1 MLFTDYLLIA
11 AFAVMS
17 VVAVCVTCYD
27 KKAARVGRWNRTPER
42 VLMLIGFFFGS
53 FAMYITMR
61 IILHKTLH
69 RKFMIGLPVFM
80 LLHAALIVCYIVWLR
95 PRIGA

>member
-1 MLFTDYLLIA
+1 MIFTDYLLIA

-17 VVAVCVTCYD
+17 VVAAAITCYD
-27 KKAARVGRWNRTPER
+27 KKAARTGSRNRTPER

-61 IILHKTLH
+61 IIHHKTLH
-69 RKFMIGLPVFM
+69 KKFMVGLPIFM
-80 LLHAALIVCYIVWLR
+80 ILHAALIVCYIVRLR
-95 PRIGA
+95 PLLAA

>member
-1 MLFTDYLLIA
+1 MIFTDYLLIA

-17 VVAVCVTCYD
+17 VVAATITCYD

-53 FAMYITMR
+53 FAVYITMR
-61 IILHKTLH
+61 IIHHKTLH
-69 RKFMIGLPVFM
+69 KKFMAGLPIFM
-80 LLHAALIVCYIVWLR
+80 ILHAALIVCYIVWLR
-95 PRIGA
+95 PLLAA